1 MASIFG
7 SLLRT
12 NQEVATNRQRSA
24 ISLGR
29 EMKKQASMR
38 RFLNLFKNKPFQ
50 FLLLVLV
57 VGVEPTRPFEL
68 RILSPVRLPFRHTSI
83 YFKRD
88 DLNLEVP
95 PGFEPGNKGVAD
107 LCLTTWRWYH
117 MPSSSLFN
125 VLNISQKVGVVKH
138 FFLF

>member
-1 MASIFG
+1 MFYSII
-7 SLLRT
+7 LY
-12 NQEVATNRQRSA
+12 
-24 ISLGR
+24 
-29 EMKKQASMR
+29 
-38 RFLNLFKNKPFQ
+38 
-50 FLLLVLV
+50 LVLV

-107 LCLTTWRWYH
+107 LCLTAWRWYQDK
-117 MPSSSLFN
+117 SSL
-125 VLNISQKVGVVKH
+125 LKRIKYIT
-138 FFLF
+138 